1 MSSVRA
7 PLGSGSPTLLSASL
21 TLSFASMALIMP
33 GGSILH
39 KVLMY
44 SYPDWRGAVSLCL
57 ITALSRVPCSPAGKL
72 KHLKSAWPNLPH
84 HRQGYSAQS

>member
-1 MSSVRA
+1 MRGGGRGREKGRGREGHDVDAAEAGVSSVRA
-7 PLGSGSPTLLSASL
+7 PLASESPTLLSASL

-44 SYPDWRGAVSLCL
+44 S
-57 ITALSRVPCSPAGKL
+57 
-72 KHLKSAWPNLPH
+72 
-84 HRQGYSAQS
+84 